1 MRMPSILSPAQR
13 RTTFPVRRLG
23 RGLSRAIV
31 AGLFALVGGIFA
43 SQTESTPADEQVLT
57 VDHISDGDT
66 LAVRYQGET
75 RRLRLIGVDSPESFD
90 DEKAHRDAAR
100 SGEKLSKVLRKG
112 ERSAA
117 YLRQLVRPGSK
128 VKVEF
133 DVKREDRYGRL
144 LGYAYLPSGEMLNV
158 KLVREGY
165 AKPASSGENQRYSR
179 EIRAAFRERTGNG
192 RGQTG
197 R

>member
-1 MRMPSILSPAQR
+1 
-13 RTTFPVRRLG
+13 
-23 RGLSRAIV
+23 V